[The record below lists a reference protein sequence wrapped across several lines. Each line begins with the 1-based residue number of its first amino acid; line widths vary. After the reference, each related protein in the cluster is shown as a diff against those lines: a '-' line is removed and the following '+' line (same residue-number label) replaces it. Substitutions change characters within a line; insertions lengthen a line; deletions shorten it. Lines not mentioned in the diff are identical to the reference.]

1 MSNALTR
8 RHILSLAWPIMLA
21 NAAVPL
27 LGFADTAVL
36 GHTGG
41 ASELGAIALGALI
54 FNFLYWSFGFLRM
67 GTTGFTAQAA
77 GAGDEAEVRTALL
90 RALLL
95 GFGIGWL
102 LILLGWPI
110 RELALWLLNAS
121 ERVEAVAAD
130 YLGLRIWGAPAT
142 LGTYALMGC
151 FIGLGKSRHLLLTQL
166 FLNGLNILLDVWFA
180 GVLGWGARGIAIG
193 TAIAEWCT
201 LLLALGL
208 AYSVLR
214 ARHRDQEPFWPWQRV
229 TSRGA
234 LAKTL
239 SSNADIMLRTL
250 MLLLGF
256 GWFTNQG
263 ASFGDITLAAN
274 HILLQF
280 LAFSAFFLDGYAFVT
295 EALVGTALGARSLFR
310 FRQAVWRSTEL
321 AAVTALLLA
330 GALLLFGDH
339 LIHALTGL
347 EAVRRAAEHSLPLA
361 ALYVACGFAAFQLD
375 GIFIGATRTRA
386 MRNASLLAILV
397 FLAACWP
404 LTRAL
409 GNDGLWLAFTIYVLA
424 RAATLGLYY
433 PALERSVSLAG
444 GNQVSSPPA

>member
-1 MSNALTR
+1 
-8 RHILSLAWPIMLA
+8 
-21 NAAVPL
+21 
-27 LGFADTAVL
+27 
-36 GHTGG
+36 
-41 ASELGAIALGALI
+41 
-54 FNFLYWSFGFLRM
+54 
-67 GTTGFTAQAA
+67 
-77 GAGDEAEVRTALL
+77 
-90 RALLL
+90 
-95 GFGIGWL
+95 
-102 LILLGWPI
+102 
-110 RELALWLLNAS
+110 
-121 ERVEAVAAD
+121 
-130 YLGLRIWGAPAT
+130 
-142 LGTYALMGC
+142 
-151 FIGLGKSRHLLLTQL
+151 
-166 FLNGLNILLDVWFA
+166 
-180 GVLGWGARGIAIG
+180 
-193 TAIAEWCT
+193 
-201 LLLALGL
+201 
-208 AYSVLR
+208 
-214 ARHRDQEPFWPWQRV
+214 WQRV
-229 TSRGA
+229 TSRAA

-424 RAATLGLYY
+424 RAATLGLYC

-444 GNQVSSPPA
+444 GIQVSSP